1 MVFFLLLPLVILFG
15 VVVVVI
21 RWIDGYREA
30 QRSTAGNC
38 D

>member
-21 RWIDGYREA
+21 RWIDG
-30 QRSTAGNC
+30 RSGTLRRQPKR
-38 D
+38 